1 MNEEREFQKM
11 IRKINHVREKE
22 GKTKIQY
29 AVDFGET
36 VHISNDCSENFL
48 DRVKKWK
55 ESRMELDE
63 GGRRCRYQA

>member
-36 VHISNDCSENFL
+36 MHVSDEWTQLGDPLIRLIQDHRNRCLETYQ
-48 DRVKKWK
+48 KTH
-55 ESRMELDE
+55 SR
-63 GGRRCRYQA
+63 